1 MKEMINFCMT
11 KHEPL
16 IRQLAETPLGGQRFE
31 LLIRRYE
38 MNNEPPPP
46 MDDEPKSDKYVT
58 IRPQTWCLLVPSG
71 PSILAHGPEHHACL
85 MKRRKVTSMAMMTMM
100 ISYRFPK
107 SHRDTFNNGQR
118 HRQYQYQ
125 MHSNENGVQQLV
137 LPQKATGLH
146 CAAHPSPS

>member
-46 MDDEPKSDKYVT
+46 DEPKAEKYVT
-58 IRPQTWCLLVPSG
+58 ISRCHIIVSVLIYFLQDRRSSSVAWC
-71 PSILAHGPEHHACL
+71 ITRA
-85 MKRRKVTSMAMMTMM
+85 
-100 ISYRFPK
+100 
-107 SHRDTFNNGQR
+107 
-118 HRQYQYQ
+118 
-125 MHSNENGVQQLV
+125 
-137 LPQKATGLH
+137 
-146 CAAHPSPS
+146 